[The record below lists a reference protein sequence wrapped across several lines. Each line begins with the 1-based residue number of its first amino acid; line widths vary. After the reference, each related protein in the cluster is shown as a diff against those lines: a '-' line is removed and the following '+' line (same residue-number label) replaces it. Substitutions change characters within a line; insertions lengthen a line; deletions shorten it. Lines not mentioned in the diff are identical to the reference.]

1 MGSHID
7 RIDNSSSLETQ
18 AQEQELN
25 PNPGPPWAAR
35 PVDRR
40 TTHLRFSGTK
50 PPQADTK
57 CIDPC
62 GKKRKTKEIIA
73 PNGGLI
79 TAPNGGT
86 NLATI
91 SFMNLKSMPATNQ
104 EQTQKRGMGLW
115 PGPMTLTPEQ
125 DNQAA
130 KLRFLTNG
138 RTPGLSDILP
148 PLDPS
153 SQFPRPWPFQFLD
166 RPPWKMLSLEG
177 GYYIDPRTP
186 HSKLIAIFE

>member
-1 MGSHID
+1 MTKKVEAID
-7 RIDNSSSLETQ
+7 KNFPPTNL
-18 AQEQELN
+18 QEDH
-25 PNPGPPWAAR
+25 PP
-35 PVDRR
+35 
-40 TTHLRFSGTK
+40 TFSGIE

-57 CIDPC
+57 CIDQC

-79 TAPNGGT
+79 TTPNGGT

-91 SFMNLKSMPATNQ
+91 GFMNLKSTPATNQ
-104 EQTQKRGMGLW
+104 EQTQERGIG
-115 PGPMTLTPEQ
+115 PRPSPMTLTPEK

-138 RTPGLSDILP
+138 RTPGLGAILL

-153 SQFPRPWPFQFLD
+153 TQFPRPWTSQCLD
-166 RPPWKMLSLEG
+166 GPPMKNVKFGG
-177 GYYIDPRTP
+177 GYYIDPRTLR
-186 HSKLIAIFE
+186 SKLIAIFE